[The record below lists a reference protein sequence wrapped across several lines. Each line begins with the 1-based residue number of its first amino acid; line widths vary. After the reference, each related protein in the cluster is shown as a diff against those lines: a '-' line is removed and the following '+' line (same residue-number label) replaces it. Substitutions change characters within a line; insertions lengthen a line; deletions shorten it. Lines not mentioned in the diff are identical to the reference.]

1 MSRLYPYLLPR
12 EIKIMVRQLTSSPL
26 EHECTRKM
34 RENYAGATT
43 TGSHVKRPSK
53 IEETEERLLWS
64 REWTKEIR
72 LNIPKE
78 IENQG
83 HVIRFSVFIEFE
95 LEA

>member
-1 MSRLYPYLLPR
+1 
-12 EIKIMVRQLTSSPL
+12 MVRQLTSSPL

-83 HVIRFSVFIEFE
+83 HVIRFSVFIELE